1 MLPLD
6 APVAGDPDP
15 GGDSAHEQPIG
26 FALTVRAR
34 RAVAPATLPDL
45 SVVADRSA
53 STYDPDDGAL
63 DEPGD
68 TRPARARALRRA
80 GVPLSEIARQLTTDT
95 LTVAAW
101 VGEVAPQRRRQAGP
115 SRTGGPAVADVA
127 QPSVT
132 QPPSEQEPGEQEPG
146 DDDAAVAHH
155 LARAAAADQ
164 ARARLRSDAAFALGV
179 GALAGIAEVDPHAI
193 TLTASSA
200 ALVARA
206 LAVLCEEE
214 PQVRSRARVIARVGP
229 AVAGDLVRHRTA
241 TALGVDP
248 TQVNWTR
255 WRGAAVEEA
264 VQLLVRIAEPDLAAA
279 VAGWVDAALEPSP
292 DAVTA
297 WHA

>member
-6 APVAGDPDP
+6 PLDPPVAGDTGP
-15 GGDSAHEQPIG
+15 GDDAAHEQPIG

-34 RAVAPATLPDL
+34 REVAPATLPDL

-53 STYDPDDGAL
+53 STYGLEDGAL

-101 VGEVAPQRRRQAGP
+101 VGEVAPQRRRQPGP
-115 SRTGGPAVADVA
+115 SRTDGHAVAGVA
-127 QPSVT
+127 QPMVE
-132 QPPSEQEPGEQEPG
+132 QPHSDQEPT
-146 DDDAAVAHH
+146 DDDAEVAHH
-155 LARAAAADQ
+155 LARAAAADD
-164 ARARLRSDAAFALGV
+164 ARARLSSDAIFALGV
-179 GALAGIAEVDPHAI
+179 GVLAGIAEVDPHAV
-193 TLTASSA
+193 TLTAGSV

-206 LAVLCEEE
+206 LDVLCEEQ

-241 TALGVDP
+241 TALGLDP

-255 WRGAAVEEA
+255 WRGAASEEA
-264 VQLLVRIAEPDLAAA
+264 VQLLVRIAAPDLAAA
-279 VAGWVDAALEPSP
+279 VAGWVDAALERSP
-292 DAVTA
+292 EAATA